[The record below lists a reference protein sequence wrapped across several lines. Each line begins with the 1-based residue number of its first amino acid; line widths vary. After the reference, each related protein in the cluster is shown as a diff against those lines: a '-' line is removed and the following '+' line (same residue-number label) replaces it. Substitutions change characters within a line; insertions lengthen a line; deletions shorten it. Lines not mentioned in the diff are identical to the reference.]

1 MRQSSIEADGV
12 AARPAVSLGM
22 AEIGSHGTGVR
33 LPMRRFVRV
42 LGRLALAS
50 SVAVGALTAGTGI
63 GAPGASTA
71 YAQSGG
77 ITVRGNRRVDAETVR
92 SYFTGRGPLTQAV
105 VDEGIRGLYASGLF
119 SDVRVSRAGGGIVVS
134 VSENQVINRVAFE
147 GNSKVKDAVLTAEVQ
162 SKSRGPFNPAVVQA
176 DAQRI
181 QDIYRRSG
189 RYEVQVEPKTI
200 DQPNGRVD
208 LVFEIK
214 EGEKTKITAIN
225 FEGNEAFADGTIR
238 DQMTTT
244 ESNWLSWIKTSDVY
258 DPDRVNADLELIRK
272 FYLNRGYADFRV
284 VSANASLDQATNAFT
299 LNIVVEEGQK
309 YRFGAVDVESS
320 VPDVDGA
327 TLRGKIRSSPGS
339 TYSAQDIDKTVEA
352 MSMDLASRGYAF
364 AQVRPRGDRN
374 AGDGSI
380 NVVYVVEEGARVYVE
395 RINVRGNTRTRDYVV
410 RREFDVGEGDAYN
423 QIFIDRA
430 ERRLK
435 ALGFFKTVKI
445 SSEPGSA
452 PDRVIVNVDVE
463 DQPTGEFSVAGGYS
477 SNDGFIG
484 EVALGERNFLGRG
497 QYARIAA
504 QFGQNVSGFDF
515 TFTEP
520 YFLGSRVSAG
530 IDLYAKKRDNTD
542 YASYKLDT
550 YGGGLRFGLPVTEE
564 WSVGARYQIYQQ
576 DLGIP
581 DEFSDLEVKQYNPRN
596 RVPGLSDGERTFL
609 RRLFPNPDRASAAI
623 FEAEGKQM
631 TSLAGLSLIYN
642 SLDNPQSPTM
652 GLYSELK
659 GDIAGLGGDA
669 KYFRTTF
676 DGRYYHPLFLENL
689 IGMLRLQGGHIVA
702 FGNDDLSITD
712 HFPGGPDLVRGF
724 EPQGF
729 GPRDRFKSWNKRTNQ
744 IVGSFSNDPLGGT
757 TYYGGSAEVQ
767 FPIFGLPKEIGL
779 KGALFADAGSVIDYE
794 GITNLRVGPTRAGLL
809 TVNATDDKKIRS
821 SVGLS
826 LLWQSP
832 LGPIRFDFAKV
843 LSKAKYDE
851 TQLFRFSGGTRF

>member
-12 AARPAVSLGM
+12 APGTPVDNDGLGGV
-22 AEIGSHGTGVR
+22 EYGTGVR
-33 LPMRRFVRV
+33 LPMMRMVRV
-42 LGRLALAS
+42 FGRLALAS
-50 SVAVGALTAGTGI
+50 SVAVSAITAGAGL
-63 GAPGASTA
+63 GVPGASSSA

-77 ITVRGNRRVDAETVR
+77 VTVRGNQRVDAETVR
-92 SYFTGRGPLTQAV
+92 SYFTGRGPLNQAV
-105 VDEGIRGLYASGLF
+105 VDEGIRGLYATGLF
-119 SDVRVSRAGGGIVVS
+119 SDVKVSRAGGGIVVT
-134 VSENQVINRVAFE
+134 VTENEVLNRVAFE
-147 GNSKVKDAVLTAEVQ
+147 GNKKIKDAVLAAEVQ
-162 SKSRGPFNPAVVQA
+162 SKPRGPYNPAIIQA

-189 RYEVQVEPKTI
+189 RYEVTVEPKTI
-200 DQPNGRVD
+200 SQPSGRVD
-208 LVFEIK
+208 LVFEIN
-214 EGEKTKITAIN
+214 EGEKTKINAIN
-225 FEGNEAFADGTIR
+225 FEGNSAFDSGTLR

-272 FYLNRGYADFRV
+272 FYLNHGYADFRV
-284 VSANASLDQATNAFT
+284 VSANASLDQAGNAFT

-309 YRFGAVDVESS
+309 YKFGAVDVESS
-320 VPDVDGA
+320 VPDVDAGA
-327 TLRGKIRSSPGS
+327 LRSKIQSSPGS

-352 MSMDLASRGYAF
+352 MSLDLAGRGYAF

-374 AGDGSI
+374 MSDSSI
-380 NVVYVVEEGARVYVE
+380 GVTYVVEEGARVYVE
-395 RINVRGNTRTRDYVV
+395 RINIRGNTRTRDYVI
-410 RREFDVGEGDAYN
+410 RREFDIGEGDAYN

-445 SSEPGSA
+445 NSEPGSS

-477 SNDGFIG
+477 STDGFIG

-515 TFTEP
+515 SFTEP

-530 IDLYAKKRDNTD
+530 IDLYVKNRDETD
-542 YASYKLDT
+542 YTSYNLDT
-550 YGGGLRFGLPVTEE
+550 YGGGLRFGLPITEE
-564 WSVGARYQIYQQ
+564 FTIGTRYQLYQQ
-576 DLGIP
+576 KLKVPDRYSALYNPDDNPDLGDI
-581 DEFSDLEVKQYNPRN
+581 
-596 RVPGLSDGERTFL
+596 
-609 RRLFPNPDRASAAI
+609 PNPDRASAAI
-623 FEAEGKQM
+623 FEAEGKRM

-642 SLDNPQSPTM
+642 TLDNPQAPTL
-652 GLYSELK
+652 GLYAELK

-676 DGRYYHPLFLENL
+676 DGRYYHPLFNENF
-689 IGMLRLQGGHIVA
+689 IGMIRGQAGHIAA
-702 FGNDDLSITD
+702 FGNDDLAILD

-729 GPRDRFKSWNKRTNQ
+729 GPRDRNSPNE
-744 IVGSFSNDPLGGT
+744 DPLGGT
-757 TYYGGSAEVQ
+757 TYFGGSAEVQ

-779 KGALFADAGSVIDYE
+779 KGAVFADAGTVFDYK
-794 GITNLRVGPTRAGLL
+794 GIKSITVDNTPL
-809 TVNATDDKKIRS
+809 TVDVVSDDKKLRS
-821 SVGLS
+821 SVGAS
-826 LLWQSP
+826 LMWNSP

-843 LSKAKYDE
+843 LSKSKYDE
-851 TQLFRFSGGTRF
+851 TQFFRFSGGTRF